1 MKTKVLFL
9 LFLLS
14 MQGIQMQAQVD
25 IVPIEEFSSGTI
37 NNMIPTFQ
45 YDKFWEVLDRNYIS
59 YTSSDNWIVES
70 DTSCYIFDNDEN
82 PMDKEHGFLWG
93 QLSPI
98 NRRLG
103 GLQLGR
109 LLYRDGKCFL
119 AINTC
124 PKRVDGNK
132 LTIPLREEALKDYI
146 FTRVGNHFGFSQPGR
161 SMSRQALKDVEMLV
175 TYYPTEIAKDIF
187 NGVSMFVYPLN
198 FQGKAYRGT
207 FSCGRGVVIISKNN
221 IPLELYFFMTDE
233 SVKDFDNYL
242 SSLKGVF
249 IFQDVCE

>member
-1 MKTKVLFL
+1 
-9 LFLLS
+9 

-37 NNMIPTFQ
+37 NNMIPAFQ

-70 DTSCYIFDNDEN
+70 DTSCYVFDNDADS
-82 PMDKEHGFLWG
+82 MDKEHNFLRG

-98 NRRLG
+98 NWRLG
-103 GLQLGR
+103 GFQLGR
-109 LLYRDGKCFL
+109 LLHRDGKCLL

-124 PKRVDGNK
+124 PKRIDGKK
-132 LTIPLREEALKDYI
+132 LTIPLRDEALKDYI
-146 FTRVGNHFGFSQPGR
+146 FTRVGNHFEFTQPGR
-161 SMSRQALKDVEMLV
+161 SMCRQALKDVEMLV
-175 TYYPTEIAKDIF
+175 THYPTETAKDIF
-187 NGVSMFVYPLN
+187 NGVSLFVYPLN
-198 FQGKAYRGT
+198 FQGNTYRSIY
-207 FSCGRGVVIISKNN
+207 SCGRGVVVISKHN

-233 SVKDFDNYL
+233 SVKEFDKYL

-249 IFQDVCE
+249 TFQDVCE